1 MAPSPSPQDPPAPV
15 IILGAGCIG
24 LTTAVELLRRGFPV
38 LVLASH
44 LPTDPLSPD
53 YASTAAGAHH
63 LSFAASDDWRQ
74 RYLDI
79 KTFDVLWKESEDRD
93 EGLEKGIMRL
103 TQTELYKG
111 DLHLRLL
118 EELPNFR
125 IHDPATLPD
134 GIEHAVSFSSVTIE
148 PARYLAYLVRTV
160 TSLGGVLKRVPHLDS
175 LAQARSYVKSPL
187 AVVNCTGLGARDL
200 AETQDKTVVP
210 VRGQVVRVHAPWIKT
225 GWTRQVGALAG
236 AEGGE
241 RTYVIPRASG
251 DVILGGTR
259 DADDWEGAP
268 RNETTADILRRAVQI
283 CPALARPPHCRSSEP
298 VDVAGLVLGEVVG
311 FRPTRAGGIRLEAET
326 VRLGGE
332 GDGDGGQRQGAVE
345 ELTVVHNYG
354 HGGYGWQCAW
364 GCAQEAARIVGEEV
378 RRKGVKGG
386 PAALLKAKL

>member
-1 MAPSPSPQDPPAPV
+1 MPAAPSPHALASPV

-38 LVLASH
+38 LVLAH
-44 LPTDPLSPD
+44 RFPGDALSPD

-79 KTFDVLWKESEDRD
+79 KTFDVLWRESEDRD
-93 EGLEKGIMRL
+93 EGSEKGVLRL

-118 EELPNFR
+118 EELPDFR
-125 IHDPATLPD
+125 IHNAATLPD

-148 PARYLAYLVRTV
+148 PARYLDYLVRSV
-160 TSLGGVLKRVPHLDS
+160 TSLGGILKRVPRLDS
-175 LAQARSYVKSPL
+175 LAQARTYAKSSL

-200 AETQDKTVVP
+200 ADTQDKSVVP
-210 VRGQVVRVHAPWIKT
+210 VRGQVLRVRAPWIKT
-225 GWTRQVGALAG
+225 GWTRQVGALGG

-251 DVILGGTR
+251 DVIIGGTR
-259 DADDWEGAP
+259 EVDDWEGEP
-268 RNETTADILRRAVQI
+268 RPGTTRDILRRALEI
-283 CPALARPPHCRSSEP
+283 CPALAHPPHQSEP
-298 VDVAGLVLGEVVG
+298 VDVATLVVCEVVG

-326 VRLGGE
+326 VRLAVEGKGE
-332 GDGDGGQRQGAVE
+332 QGQDQGE

-364 GCAQEAARIVGEEV
+364 GCAEEAARIVGEEV
-378 RRKGVKGG
+378 RRRGVKGG
-386 PAALLKAKL
+386 PAALLKPKL